1 MPPYTN
7 LLVWKQ
13 ARVLVNDIYHVIDV
27 LPTTERFN
35 LGDQLRRA
43 AISIVS
49 NIAEGSRR
57 IHKKEKRQFYTVA
70 YGSASEIEAQLM
82 IIEDLKMAPTELL
95 KKTQEELQSVLR
107 LTNRLLNVFR

>member
-1 MPPYTN
+1 VYHQTGNQATLPRRSTN
-7 LLVWKQ
+7 NNC
-13 ARVLVNDIYHVIDV
+13 ATD
-27 LPTTERFN
+27 PTRFN